1 MMQRS
6 AEAPHQWS
14 LEQTEDAVRSFV
26 SARDPDVVCF
36 QELPGLVPYLDTHSL
51 VPSVTVSHSGHIAT
65 LVRSSMMEEAQ
76 HSTQE
81 GFGVVVNL
89 AGLSIANV
97 HLAPGPDGAPMR
109 KAMLEQIAKVDGP
122 LAVIGDTNMRMAEWE
137 DLGDLAAA
145 KPPTPTWDSRRNRF
159 NAEIPEFSAYFTNVI
174 TRSVQP
180 GDLVVYTQRHQ
191 HLDRQFFLSDHYPLG
206 GQLVF

>member
-1 MMQRS
+1 
-6 AEAPHQWS
+6 
-14 LEQTEDAVRSFV
+14 
-26 SARDPDVVCF
+26 
-36 QELPGLVPYLDTHSL
+36 
-51 VPSVTVSHSGHIAT
+51 
-65 LVRSSMMEEAQ
+65 MMEEAQ
-76 HSTQE
+76 HSTEE

-174 TRSVQP
+174 TRSGSGGRSRRVHTAP
-180 GDLVVYTQRHQ
+180 SASGSPILPIRS
-191 HLDRQFFLSDHYPLG
+191 LSTRRAAGVLI
-206 GQLVF
+206 F